1 MKCIA
6 CIIGILLSAVSTLA
20 SDYKLTFCVKAED
33 ALSEDGVCVVSGKNG
48 SHQSKGF
55 KVNQSVVLELGKGQY
70 DLEIF
75 LPGCK
80 KYTKEILL
88 DEDCNLGNV
97 MLETETLQLEG
108 ASVSAGSNHLSV
120 INETISYDVSSDPTN
135 RTRPLK
141 KILTELPFVKLAGA
155 KEDLE
160 VTTGTFLITV
170 NGRKNLAINNSNVN
184 YVAELLQGKNIR
196 SISINLAPTGEFSR
210 YSAVIDIVTD
220 TSLLNDFV
228 AGNIGISGSD
238 AVNARA
244 NAAVTVKSGKLVA
257 VPSYSY
263 NYSDARMHFNESQR
277 TPANSS
283 DPVYHNADTV
293 KSDRGGTHR
302 IGLDMSYDFSSKDVL
317 FADASFSHNCNNKE
331 KSSVF
336 YRGDELISAQAAN
349 ISGKSQNLSANISYQ
364 HRFGGELPHSLTAQ
378 YSLGSN
384 RNNTLYDLS
393 GIYSDNNIS
402 SLSQTMTLDYYRM
415 VNMNLNYYATAGYTN
430 RHYKSTS
437 GAESLLDYRQSV
449 LFARANVS
457 YRIKKLMLSGE
468 LTLDHTQDIRTDNTA
483 LYNIR
488 VSYPVA
494 AGHMLLFNTSYYIYK
509 PELSYLNSYQDN
521 SVAGSSS
528 FGNPDL
534 EAQKTL
540 SFMLLYRMFVG
551 NKFDF
556 SPLVSYLRSRTGTYD
571 VYHLDPSDGIL
582 QHTTMNTGASEALNV
597 GFSTD
602 WNPVD
607 ALQLQLM
614 SSASRQTYNVSEENQ
629 RYWTYVMMFNC
640 SYSPSSRTRLE
651 CNVTWQ
657 NPDMSIAFIP
667 QAKVMHN
674 LWRFSVS
681 ASQKI
686 GKRLRVYAI
695 LDQPWSSYEKQ
706 VRELNVDS
714 YNVLN
719 TSYITRTRISVG
731 LNWNFGA
738 LRARVKFNDR
748 NFYQY
753 DDHKMN

>member
-1 MKCIA
+1 MKCIS
-6 CIIGILLSAVSTLA
+6 CFLGVLLSAVSTLA

-33 ALSEDGVCVVSGKNG
+33 ALSDKGVCVVSGRDG
-48 SHQSKGF
+48 SHFSKGF
-55 KVNQSVVLELGKGQY
+55 SVNQTVTFELAKGQY
-70 DLEIF
+70 ELQFF

-80 KYTKEILL
+80 KYTKKLML
-88 DEDCNLGNV
+88 DGDCNLGNL
-97 MLETETLQLEG
+97 MMETETLQLEG
-108 ASVSAGSNHLSV
+108 ASVSAGGNHLSV
-120 INETISYDVSSDPTN
+120 INETVSYDVSSDPAN

-170 NGRKNLAINNSNVN
+170 NGRRNLAINTSNVN
-184 YVAELLQGKNIR
+184 YVAEILQGKNIR
-196 SISINLAPTGEFSR
+196 SISINLAPTGEYSR

-220 TSLLNDFV
+220 TKLLNDFI
-228 AGNIGISGSD
+228 AGNAGLTASD
-238 AVNARA
+238 AFSARA
-244 NAAVTVKSGKLVA
+244 NTAVTVKSGKLVA

-263 NYSDARMHFNESQR
+263 NYSDARKHFNESQR
-277 TPANSS
+277 TPENSS

-302 IGLDMSYDFSSKDVL
+302 LGLELSYDISSRDVL
-317 FADASFSHNCNNKE
+317 YADASFSHNCNRKE
-331 KSSVF
+331 NSSAF
-336 YRGDELISAQAAN
+336 YRGDELLSSQAAN
-349 ISGKSQNLSANISYQ
+349 ISGRSQNLNTNVSYQ

-384 RNNTLYDLS
+384 RSNTLYDLS
-393 GIYSDNNIS
+393 GINSDNNIS
-402 SLSQTMTLDYYRM
+402 SLSQTLTLDYYRM
-415 VNMNLNYYATAGYTN
+415 VDMNLNYYATAGYTN

-437 GAESLLDYRQSV
+437 SAESLLDYRQST
-449 LFARANVS
+449 LFARANIS

-494 AGHMLLFNTSYYIYK
+494 AGHMLMFNTSYYIYK

-521 SVAGSSS
+521 SVAGSVS
-528 FGNPDL
+528 FGNPEL

-556 SPLVSYLRSRTGTYD
+556 SPLVSYLRSKTGTYD
-571 VYHLDPSDGIL
+571 IYRMDPSDGIL
-582 QHTTMNTGASEALNV
+582 QHTTMNTGASEKLNL
-597 GFSTD
+597 GFSTE
-602 WNPVD
+602 WKPIE
-607 ALQLQLM
+607 ALELGLM
-614 SSASRQTYNVSEENQ
+614 YSASRQTYDVFEEIH
-629 RYWTYVMMFNC
+629 RHWTHVMMFNC
-640 SYSPSSRTRLE
+640 SYSPASGTRLD
-651 CNVTWQ
+651 CNVNWQ

-667 QAKVMHN
+667 QSKVMHN

-681 ASQKI
+681 ASQRI
-686 GKRLRVYAI
+686 GKRMRLYAT

-706 VRELNVDS
+706 VRELSVDS

-719 TSYITRTRISVG
+719 TSYITRTRILVG

-748 NFYQY
+748 SFYQY
-753 DDHKMN
+753 DKHKMN